1 MVTPFNQRVLLVAG
15 ITALSLLALNVAA
28 WGSAAYWLAYAST
41 VVSLCCLGYLSIVG
55 DPDESAPAS
64 AHASAAEGPT
74 TVDDKKEQ

>member
-55 DPDESAPAS
+55 DPDEM
-64 AHASAAEGPT
+64 
-74 TVDDKKEQ
+74 DDKKGQ